1 MPEEALESTASSTAP
16 GAAPEP
22 QAGATESPGT
32 GPENAPGKTI
42 EVGSDWVE
50 PPKTP
55 KGAATEAGAEPSV
68 ELDTD
73 LLRGMVHSAFNIP
86 SAFWGPHLVRTEAQI
101 EPVVAPLQAVI
112 KKYNIDLMNYLPEA
126 LLALA
131 LIGTGSG
138 MYADHQKYLATRE
151 DQPDQPGDEEPGQPP
166 GPQEQTGQAAT
177 GYFDRTPQGVNT

>member
-1 MPEEALESTASSTAP
+1 MNSTPEEPLESGESSAQPSAVESAEHSTP
-16 GAAPEP
+16 
-22 QAGATESPGT
+22 ESP
-32 GPENAPGKTI
+32 PDQAI

-55 KGAATEAGAEPSV
+55 KGAAPGDRAEPSV
-68 ELDTD
+68 ECNTD
-73 LLRGMVHSAFNIP
+73 MLRGMVHSAFNIP

-112 KKYNIDLMNYLPEA
+112 EKYNIDLMNYLPEA

-151 DQPDQPGDEEPGQPP
+151 DQPDRPEDEEPVQSP
-166 GPQEQTGQAAT
+166 GPQEPETGQAGT
-177 GYFDRTPQGVNT
+177 GYFDRQPQGAKA